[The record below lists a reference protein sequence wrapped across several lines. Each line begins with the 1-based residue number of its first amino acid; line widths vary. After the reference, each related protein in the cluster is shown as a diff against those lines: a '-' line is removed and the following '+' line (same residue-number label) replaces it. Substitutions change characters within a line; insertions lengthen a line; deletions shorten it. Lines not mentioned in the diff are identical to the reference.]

1 MGQLGVRRA
10 QVAAHSRRQ
19 ASHRSAAVDGGA
31 SHCAWC
37 SRSHSRPEAK
47 VIYAPRVGLPGAET
61 GGQVL
66 LFAIEQPDDD
76 TQLIVGM
83 EKANAPPAYRQPST
97 GKCTRSLVAA
107 REVWAVEEITTH
119 SD

>member
-1 MGQLGVRRA
+1 
-10 QVAAHSRRQ
+10 
-19 ASHRSAAVDGGA
+19 
-31 SHCAWC
+31 
-37 SRSHSRPEAK
+37 
-47 VIYAPRVGLPGAET
+47 VIYAPRVGLLGAET

-83 EKANAPPAYRQPST
+83 EKANAPPAHRQPST
-97 GKCTRSLVAA
+97 GMYTRSRVAA